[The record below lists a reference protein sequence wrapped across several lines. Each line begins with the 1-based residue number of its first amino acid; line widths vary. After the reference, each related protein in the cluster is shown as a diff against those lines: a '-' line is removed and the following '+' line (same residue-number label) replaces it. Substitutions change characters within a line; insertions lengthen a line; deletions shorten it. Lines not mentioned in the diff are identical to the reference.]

1 MTNQKKNNEKR
12 NSIEKKEA
20 GVSVAAIREIIE
32 GEIGKEAF
40 ARAGKCPQIKG
51 IIHEVIKKDAYN
63 ANPKRLFDG
72 TKAVLSKS
80 TTAVR
85 DDILIKK
92 GTKIVG
98 RMQLKDTSKSI
109 PQTIKQVKSGHYRGT
124 QLMGTNETVA
134 AYEKAVSAAAKKGT
148 QITQKM
154 KSSGISSSDTS
165 RIAVKTIGASAG
177 KVSARMVG
185 KAAASSGAVGAAVS
199 SGIEVCTSGSK
210 YYKGEITG
218 KEFAENVA
226 KETVGGGLAAAA
238 GSAAAT
244 LVASGTATILAATS
258 VPVIIPAAA
267 GFAAAIA
274 VGGIVKKGWDFGC
287 DFARKYV

>member
-92 GTKIVG
+92 GTVVPFLFCLLKRIDDIAEYCKNFAYNVYENRKGYWHLKIKTG
-98 RMQLKDTSKSI
+98 CCDDRLSFRAEA
-109 PQTIKQVKSGHYRGT
+109 HF
-124 QLMGTNETVA
+124 
-134 AYEKAVSAAAKKGT
+134 EKL
-148 QITQKM
+148 
-154 KSSGISSSDTS
+154 
-165 RIAVKTIGASAG
+165 
-177 KVSARMVG
+177 
-185 KAAASSGAVGAAVS
+185 
-199 SGIEVCTSGSK
+199 
-210 YYKGEITG
+210 
-218 KEFAENVA
+218 AENY
-226 KETVGGGLAAAA
+226 LCNYFI
-238 GSAAAT
+238 T
-244 LVASGTATILAATS
+244 L
-258 VPVIIPAAA
+258 
-267 GFAAAIA
+267 F
-274 VGGIVKKGWDFGC
+274 
-287 DFARKYV
+287 